1 MHSFSRFS
9 HVPFI
14 FYYFYP
20 EYTPDECG
28 SYKHRNTGAN
38 GQIQIVFIQQ
48 ISRRNMGEQ
57 FNKKCSIETNEQV
70 GRYVGHGKHMQRDIF
85 CNPSYI
91 RINSERA
98 YFQCFCSRYPI
109 IFPQIC
115 KSQGKYKR
123 GRMYTAGTAYLDI
136 GLRQ

>member
-1 MHSFSRFS
+1 MCLSYFTI
-9 HVPFI
+9 FI
-14 FYYFYP
+14 QNTHP
-20 EYTPDECG
+20 TSADH
-28 SYKHRNTGAN
+28 KHRNTGAN

-70 GRYVGHGKHMQRDIF
+70 GRYVGHGKHMRRDIF
-85 CNPSYI
+85 GDPYI

-136 GLRQ
+136 GLRQWEAL

>member
-1 MHSFSRFS
+1 MCLSYFTI
-9 HVPFI
+9 FI
-14 FYYFYP
+14 QNTHP
-20 EYTPDECG
+20 TSADH
-28 SYKHRNTGAN
+28 KHRNTGAN

-115 KSQGKYKR
+115 KSQGKNKR

>member
-1 MHSFSRFS
+1 MCLSYFTI
-9 HVPFI
+9 FI
-14 FYYFYP
+14 QNTHP
-20 EYTPDECG
+20 TSADH
-28 SYKHRNTGAN
+28 KHRNTGAN

-70 GRYVGHGKHMQRDIF
+70 GRYVGHGKHMQRNIF

-91 RINSERA
+91 RINSEIA

>member
-1 MHSFSRFS
+1 MCLSYFTI
-9 HVPFI
+9 FI
-14 FYYFYP
+14 QNTHP
-20 EYTPDECG
+20 TSADH
-28 SYKHRNTGAN
+28 KHRNTGAN

-57 FNKKCSIETNEQV
+57 FNNKCSIETNEQV

-123 GRMYTAGTAYLDI
+123 GRMYTAGTAHLDI
-136 GLRQ
+136 GLRQWEAL